1 MIKKKVE
8 SRSIDEALF
17 GFYVVDGQ
25 ALHTVF
31 DDELQA
37 PVTETLS
44 REDILAS
51 IAEDQHYLD
60 NAAEFDMD
68 EEQIAFHKESIAES
82 RALLDQIA

>member
-1 MIKKKVE
+1 MIKKKADTL
-8 SRSIDEALF
+8 STDEALF
-17 GFYVVDGQ
+17 GFYVVDGE

-60 NAAEFDMD
+60 NAAEFDLD
-68 EEQIAFHKESIAES
+68 AEQIAFHKDSIAES